1 MFILWDTSLRSPPP
15 PNQSQGLS
23 SNNSSNNGRPTN
35 SNKIRPKSLAGLIG
49 SPVLS
54 QQSSYSPN
62 SLATLEARSR
72 AECMEYGSL
81 ASRKPSLLVGNGNTT
96 TGHPPGLNKALL
108 NRLRC
113 EQVDS
118 SFFRF
123 FSFLKNM
130 YKTNVFCTPCRLQ
143 KIGHATLVE
152 PPSVEKS

>member
-1 MFILWDTSLRSPPP
+1 MFFISTLRARFFLLIFIAFKVSTFLSIFQDTALRSPPP

-96 TGHPPGLNKALL
+96 SGHPPGLNKALL

-118 SFFRF
+118 LTFYISKLFE
-123 FSFLKNM
+123 N
-130 YKTNVFCTPCRLQ
+130 T
-143 KIGHATLVE
+143 
-152 PPSVEKS
+152 